1 MNKIYNDNEES
12 CSKLLEDL
20 KSLPKI
26 KAPENFEFNL
36 MTRIQNKSFETTSEK
51 AAKFSFVKFLAP
63 SAVVVTV
70 ILLFFIFYP
79 QSEQINNLRMSQEKI
94 MPPTSVI
101 QQEAKQVSPKNLA
114 KTTLAP
120 KVIGKQISQGNQP
133 AQVQQQIVP
142 QQFRANRS
150 NLLMNNQ
157 NAIALDDYISGDNSN
172 DKDLQRGSLVNS
184 GNQIPQ
190 FDGFLVKQKTD
201 AQTLKRYRE
210 VVDSLKKAQMK
221 LDSLKK
227 ASNLP

>member
-1 MNKIYNDNEES
+1 MNKIYNNNEES
-12 CSKLLEDL
+12 RSKLLEDL
-20 KSLPKI
+20 KNLPKI

-51 AAKFSFVKFLAP
+51 NTRFSLAKFLAP
-63 SAVVVTV
+63 SAVVVMV
-70 ILLFFIFYP
+70 VLLFFIFYP
-79 QSEQINNLRMSQEKI
+79 RSEQINDLRISQEKTI
-94 MPPTSVI
+94 TPTPVT
-101 QQEAKQVSPKNLA
+101 QQEVKQVVPKDLA
-114 KTTLAP
+114 AITPATR
-120 KVIGKQISQGNQP
+120 VVSKQISQENQP
-133 AQVQQQIVP
+133 AQVQQQAVP
-142 QQFRANRS
+142 QQFKANRANLIS
-150 NLLMNNQ
+150 NNQ

-172 DKDLQRGSLVNS
+172 ERDLLRGSVVNS

-201 AQTLKRYRE
+201 PQTLKRYRE